1 MAKEM
6 LRRGSDNET
15 VYQLQ
20 QILFPQSP
28 EEWDGK
34 FGSRTESALEG
45 FQQAHGLSPDG
56 IVGPLTAA
64 VINAVGPSLI
74 DPENFGGMA
83 PAPPTGWDEADANLI
98 PGRDDTPSLPPA
110 KPFFSLPEDPE
121 DEGIP
126 GSPAPA
132 PGAPTPGDPI
142 PGDLPP
148 GDPTPG
154 APTPGDPG
162 QEFDEIADTIFV
174 DDLAQPYGDV
184 NAEFAYN
191 PQAYDALNPNS
202 PDFVVNPDVLTASG
216 MMSQYLDFYGLG
228 PDNPDTDLTSFVSN
242 MVNRGMPVSAVL
254 AQLRMTPEYG
264 IRFPAQKARRELGLA
279 PLSETDYI
287 NLETGYRQLAQVAG
301 IDDEFVT
308 GTDITRLLTNDV
320 SLSEWQSRIILA
332 EEAAT
337 TADAETIASIKE
349 MYGFTEGDITALY
362 LESDKIKSVV
372 DARRKLTGAGLAT
385 RADKILGTTTARNV
399 KADLG
404 ALLERA
410 NIQQRELAS
419 VLTPISGLT
428 TQLLGEQEMS
438 GGTLTR
444 GAFNLD
450 PASAGALR
458 RRKEGRVSQFAGQTG
473 PMATSAGITGMGKAT

>member
-1 MAKEM
+1 MAKDM

-45 FQQAHGLSPDG
+45 FQQAHGLAPDG

-64 VINAVGPSLI
+64 VINAIGPQLI
-74 DPENFGGMA
+74 DPEGFGVDHAPVDAWGMA
-83 PAPPTGWDEADANLI
+83 DAGSLGVDYPERELFFELPEADLLDGG
-98 PGRDDTPSLPPA
+98 PGGDGDDGGDGGDDDGGDDDGGPPGGG
-110 KPFFSLPEDPE
+110 P
-121 DEGIP
+121 P
-126 GSPAPA
+126 G
-132 PGAPTPGDPI
+132 GGDP
-142 PGDLPP
+142 G
-148 GDPTPG
+148 G
-154 APTPGDPG
+154 GDPG

-287 NLETGYRQLAQVAG
+287 NLETGYRQLAQTAG

-320 SLSEWQSRIILA
+320 SLNEWQSRIILA

-428 TQLLGEQEMS
+428 TQLLGEEEMS

-458 RRKEGRVSQFAGQTG
+458 RRKEGRVTQFAGQTG

>member
-1 MAKEM
+1 MAKDM

-45 FQQAHGLSPDG
+45 FQQAHGLAPDG

-83 PAPPTGWDEADANLI
+83 PAPPVWTGPDAASM
-98 PGRDDTPSLPPA
+98 PGFPNEGVLPPA
-110 KPFFSLPEDPE
+110 EPFFELPEAPE
-121 DEGIP
+121 DEGVP
-126 GSPAPA
+126 GSPAPAPGAPA

-148 GDPTPG
+148 GD
-154 APTPGDPG
+154 PTPGDPG

-287 NLETGYRQLAQVAG
+287 NLETGYRQLAQTAG

-320 SLSEWQSRIILA
+320 SLNEWQSRIILA

-372 DARRKLTGAGLAT
+372 DARRTLTGAGLAT

-428 TQLLGEQEMS
+428 TQLLGEEEMS

-458 RRKEGRVSQFAGQTG
+458 RRKEGRVTQFAGQTG

>member
-34 FGSRTESALEG
+34 FGPRTESAVKG

-56 IVGPLTAA
+56 VVGPLTAA
-64 VINAVGPSLI
+64 VINAVGPSLL
-74 DPENFGGMA
+74 DPEGFGGMEPVPA
-83 PAPPTGWDEADANLI
+83 APPMVGLQ
-98 PGRDDTPSLPPA
+98 PGEPDLSFTPPE
-110 KPFFSLPEDPE
+110 PFFSLPEDPAPGGGPPGGGPPGGGPPGGGPPGGGPPGGGPP
-121 DEGIP
+121 DGGIP
-126 GSPAPA
+126 
-132 PGAPTPGDPI
+132 PGP
-142 PGDLPP
+142 
-148 GDPTPG
+148 
-154 APTPGDPG
+154 DPG
-162 QEFDEIADTIFV
+162 KEFDKIADTIFV
-174 DDLAQPYGDV
+174 DDLARPYGDV
-184 NAEFAYN
+184 NAEFAYD

-287 NLETGYRQLAQVAG
+287 NLETGYRQLAQTAG
-301 IDDEFVT
+301 IDDQFVT
-308 GTDITRLLTNDV
+308 VTDITRLLTNDV
-320 SLSEWQSRIILA
+320 SLNEWQSRITLA

-458 RRKEGRVSQFAGQTG
+458 RRRQSRVAQFAGQTG